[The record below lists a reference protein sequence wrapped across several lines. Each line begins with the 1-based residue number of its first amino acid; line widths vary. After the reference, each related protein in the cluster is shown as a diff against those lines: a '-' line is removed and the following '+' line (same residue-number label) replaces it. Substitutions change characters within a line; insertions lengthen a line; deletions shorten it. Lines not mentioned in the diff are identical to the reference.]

1 MSRARP
7 AMDLYTDS
15 KAALKETVMRPSER
29 LSPFEL
35 FEGIKREVAFVAE
48 IQHARKASKFQNTH
62 RDNRTLACVQQ
73 EGIRTADRELER
85 RMAIHLAI
93 QKRDM
98 TSIHRNRSA
107 RWQISR

>member
-35 FEGIKREVAFVAE
+35 LEGIKREVAFVAE
-48 IQHARKASKFQNTH
+48 MQHAREASKFQNSH
-62 RDNRTLACVQQ
+62 RDNRTLACVRQ
-73 EGIRTADRELER
+73 EGIRTADREPER
-85 RMAIHLAI
+85 
-93 QKRDM
+93 
-98 TSIHRNRSA
+98 
-107 RWQISR
+107 

>member
-35 FEGIKREVAFVAE
+35 LEGIKREVAFVADM
-48 IQHARKASKFQNTH
+48 QHARASTKSQNSH
-62 RDNRTLACVQQ
+62 RDDRDLVCIQQ
-73 EGIRTADRELER
+73 ERTRTTDREPER
-85 RMAIHLAI
+85 
-93 QKRDM
+93 
-98 TSIHRNRSA
+98 
-107 RWQISR
+107 